1 MQLQFHGANGEGYDR
16 LDLGVDGEP
25 LHLAFFDGSFI
36 EPALRVEANLI
47 RIKQN
52 ELVRKE
58 CTYLCVCSATSGFAA
73 LALLKLY
80 IQLTRLGRVEVAV
93 NEQVLVI
100 QAKELFLVRVDEPFA
115 RFVDVKKA
123 GFLVISA

>member
-1 MQLQFHGANGEGYDR
+1 MQ
-16 LDLGVDGEP
+16 
-25 LHLAFFDGSFI
+25 
-36 EPALRVEANLI
+36 
-47 RIKQN
+47 QN
-52 ELVRKE
+52 ELVHKE
-58 CTYLCVCSATSGFAA
+58 CSYLCVCFATNA

-123 GFLVISA
+123 GLLVISA